1 MAASTFHPRR
11 RRFIRLA
18 MVGAAMTPLA
28 SALTSGSATADE
40 LISESDP
47 AALRL
52 KCKADAT
59 TAPER
64 TSPTEFC
71 DDCLLYTSK
80 SGASGSRAALGD
92 RSSRRRAGALPGPA
106 EANPMTVAVSPAP
119 RKSPWPCGRASRRLR
134 HRPGDVRRRVSGGAC
149 AGCRSP
155 SRGSR

>member
-52 KCKADAT
+52 KCKADAA
-59 TAPER
+59 TAHEPDR
-64 TSPTEFC
+64 VLGRWP
-71 DDCLLYTSK
+71 
-80 SGASGSRAALGD
+80 ALH
-92 RSSRRRAGALPGPA
+92 
-106 EANPMTVAVSPAP
+106 EQE
-119 RKSPWPCGRASRRLR
+119 
-134 HRPGDVRRRVSGGAC
+134 RRVGLPLRARRP
-149 AGCRSP
+149 AR
-155 SRGSR
+155 RGEELVHFLDRLKPTQ